1 MKTAKMKKVL
11 LAMGLGLGMSG
22 FFAGSATAFDGTCE
36 EYYDACYTYNLPGAC
51 RAYERS
57 C

>member
-1 MKTAKMKKVL
+1 MKTSKMKNVL